1 MRDWWARNAENR
13 EPHAKAEPA
22 DFGMDFDAIRPLFA
36 DYVSHAARWTKDKG
50 THGFTKI

>member
-1 MRDWWARNAENR
+1 MHDWWARNSETR
-13 EPHAKAEPA
+13 EPHAKAEAA
-22 DFGMDFDAIRPLFA
+22 DFGMDFGAIRPLFA